1 MIVPPLVYIA
11 NAKVQPEIDPSMIIL
26 VRRVRV
32 RPTVIFQGRVL
43 DEPVIA
49 PATVAAS
56 TRDPAIPSTPAK
68 APASAPPAA
77 PSVVDKVKTFIQKL
91 WPSTP

>member
-1 MIVPPLVYIA
+1 
-11 NAKVQPEIDPSMIIL
+11 MIIL

-43 DEPVIA
+43 DEPVMA
-49 PATVAAS
+49 PATVAAAGVS
-56 TRDPAIPSTPAK
+56 AGLSG
-68 APASAPPAA
+68 ASPAA
-77 PSVVDKVKTFIQKL
+77 QPAPTGATAAAKKPANPTFAERVKTFMQKL